1 MQQAELTLQEL
12 RQEYSAEGLEQLFLK
27 LDRLHDYASQGQL
40 GLVSPLQ
47 PDELRGWLEELIF
60 TARETIREMENS

>member
-1 MQQAELTLQEL
+1 MGQKELTLKEL

-40 GLVSPLQ
+40 SLISPL
-47 PDELRGWLEELIF
+47 DSNELRGWLEELIF